1 MLHVQK
7 VYTSYHCSYTMVVY
21 VNFLY
26 TFKSPIYNDS
36 ASLGYISQVSNHKVF
51 IHIPGNMFKLKFFDF
66 ISTIC
71 ALTISML
78 CLVNKKLQTDI
89 SITAN
94 TLNNTK
100 NANQGI
106 LIYNRVPKS
115 GSKNMLLLIEQ
126 LQTENMFQSLADADA
141 GNGQREVNIMTF
153 AEKSGYIHQFEVEQ
167 DNRSMPY
174 SFTKHMNFLDFE
186 EFNKTNPIYI
196 NIVRNP
202 IERVISWYYY
212 IR

>member
-1 MLHVQK
+1 
-7 VYTSYHCSYTMVVY
+7 
-21 VNFLY
+21 
-26 TFKSPIYNDS
+26 
-36 ASLGYISQVSNHKVF
+36 
-51 IHIPGNMFKLKFFDF
+51 MFKLKFLDL

-71 ALTISML
+71 ALIISL
-78 CLVNKKLQTDI
+78 LWIVNEKLQTDI
-89 SITAN
+89 LIIAN

-106 LIYNRVPKS
+106 LIYNRVPKT
-115 GSKNMLLLIEQ
+115 GSKNMLLLLEQ
-126 LQTENMFQSLADADA
+126 LQTENNFQSLTDAD
-141 GNGQREVNIMTF
+141 GGKGQPETQIMTF
-153 AEKSGYIHQFEVEQ
+153 LEKASYVQQFGIQQ
-167 DNRSMPY
+167 DNLSIPY